1 MNKSYSVI
9 ANSYDNLT
17 HNDCDYNSWSQ
28 YLFTV
33 AKRHNAKSVV
43 DLACGT
49 GKMTQLLAKRGL
61 QVVGVDSSAEM
72 LDVAT
77 QKCRAVFVK
86 QDMQKLKLPRPVDMA
101 VCVNDGTNYV
111 APHDLVA
118 FFQAVHANLKSG
130 APFVFD
136 VSSAHKLQ
144 NVVGNNV
151 FFVDDEQKTLLWTN
165 SLGEHTVTMNLT
177 MFTKCGTTYTR
188 SDESH
193 TQHIHTQQFVEDCL
207 RQAGFNLV
215 EVTADYGKPLTAD
228 ALRITFYATKN

>member
-28 YLFTV
+28 YLFAV
-33 AKRHNAKSVV
+33 AQKHKVKSVV

-49 GKMTQLLAKRGL
+49 GKMTVLLAKRGL

-72 LDVAT
+72 LDQAC

-86 QDMQKLKLPRPVDMA
+86 QDMQKLKLASPMDMA
-101 VCVNDGTNYV
+101 ICVNDGTNYV
-111 APHDLVA
+111 APASLKA
-118 FFQAVHANLKSG
+118 FFQAVKANLKVG

-136 VSSAHKLQ
+136 LSSPYKLQ

-151 FFVDDEQKTLLWTN
+151 FFVDDKDKTLLWTN
-165 SLGEHTVTMNLT
+165 TLGDNSVTMNLT
-177 MFTKCGTTYTR
+177 LFTKCGQTYTR

-193 TQHIHTQQFVEDCL
+193 TQYVHTQSFVEDCL
-207 RQAGFNLV
+207 REAGFTLV
-215 EVTADYGKPLTAD
+215 ETTADYGKNLQPD
-228 ALRITFYATKN
+228 SLRITFYAINE

>member
-28 YLFTV
+28 YLFAV
-33 AKRHNAKSVV
+33 AKSHNVKSVV

-72 LDVAT
+72 LDQAT

-86 QDMQKLKLPRPVDMA
+86 QDMLKLQLPRPVDMA
-101 VCVNDGTNYV
+101 VCVNDGTNYI
-111 APHDLVA
+111 APQDLVE
-118 FFQAVHANLKSG
+118 FFRAVKSNLKKD

-136 VSSAHKLQ
+136 ISSQYKLQ

-151 FFVDDEQKTLLWTN
+151 FYVDDQDKTLLWTN
-165 SLGEHTVTMNLT
+165 TLTQDSVTMNLT
-177 MFTKCGTTYTR
+177 LFTKCGQSYTR

-193 TQHIHTQQFVEDCL
+193 TQHIHTQQFVELCL
-207 RQAGFNLV
+207 ATAGFTLV
-215 EVTADYGKPLTAD
+215 QTTADYGKPLASD
-228 ALRITFYATKN
+228 SLRITFYATNN

>member
-49 GKMTQLLAKRGL
+49 GKMTQLLSKRGL

-86 QDMQKLKLPRPVDMA
+86 QDMQKLKLPKPVDMA
-101 VCVNDGTNYV
+101 VCVNDGTNYI
-111 APHDLVA
+111 APQDLVT
-118 FFQAVHANLKSG
+118 FLQAVHANLKGG

-136 VSSAHKLQ
+136 VSSAYKLQ
-144 NVVGNNV
+144 NVVANNV
-151 FFVDDEQKTLLWTN
+151 FYVDDQNKTLLWTN
-165 SLGEHTVTMNLT
+165 TLEQNSVTMNLT
-177 MFTKCGTTYTR
+177 MFTKCGNTYNR

-193 TQHIHTQQFVEDCL
+193 TQYIHTQQFVEECL
-207 RQAGFNLV
+207 QNAGFTLV
-215 EVTADYGKPLTAD
+215 EVTADYGKPLQAD
-228 ALRITFYATKN
+228 SLRITFYATNN